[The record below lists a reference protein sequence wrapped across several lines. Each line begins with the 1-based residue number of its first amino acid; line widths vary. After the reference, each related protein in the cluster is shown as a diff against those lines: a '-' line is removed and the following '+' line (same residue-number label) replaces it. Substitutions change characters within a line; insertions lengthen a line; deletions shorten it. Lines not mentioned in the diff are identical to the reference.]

1 MFGLKGRGYNSQAY
15 SDPPNNLF
23 LHPMTTFYFLQNSER
38 NDVVLTFQIVYT

>member
-23 LHPMTTFYFLQNSER
+23 LHPMRRLFTFCEIGNK
-38 NDVVLTFQIVYT
+38 VLTFISLSIHS